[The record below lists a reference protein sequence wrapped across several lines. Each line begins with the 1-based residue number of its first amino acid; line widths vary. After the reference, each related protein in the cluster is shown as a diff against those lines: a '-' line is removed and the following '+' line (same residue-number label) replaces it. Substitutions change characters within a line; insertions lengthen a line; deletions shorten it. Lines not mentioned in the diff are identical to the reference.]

1 MIQAADLSYELSISG
16 QASLLNVF
24 LICFQHISKTLL
36 NSISF
41 GYKIHMTSDDFH
53 IYLKPRSYPVLPI
66 LGLLS

>member
-41 GYKIHMTSDDFH
+41 GYKIHMTSDDFI
-53 IYLKPRSYPVLPI
+53 IYKPRSYPVLPI